1 MNIFTKKS
9 AFGAIA
15 VAGAG
20 LIIAGAAAPAMAST
34 SSEQVGSLTSS
45 SDRAAQAGLL
55 ENLSVGD
62 LTSNFGLTGGE
73 LSNSSPLVFSPE
85 VTTGDV
91 ETGDVSTGDVL
102 SGDNL
107 SGNAVAS
114 GNDVTAPVASGN
126 DIPVTT
132 PVNAPVTAPVASG
145 NETSTSSDSG
155 DVVTDVVDGTVDT
168 DALVDGILGDTDL
181 TSVLGD

>member
-34 SSEQVGSLTSS
+34 VGKQGGLLTTS
-45 SDRAAQAGLL
+45 SDRVVQADLL

-62 LTSNFGLTGGE
+62 LTGNFGLTGGE

-85 VTTGDV
+85 VSTGDV

-107 SGNAVAS
+107 SGN
-114 GNDVTAPVASGN
+114 DVTAPVASGN
-126 DIPVTT
+126 EVPI
-132 PVNAPVTAPVASG
+132 TAPVAPG
-145 NETSTSSDSG
+145 NDTEVSNDSG
-155 DVVTDVVDGTVDT
+155 DVVTDVVD
-168 DALVDGILGDTDL
+168 
-181 TSVLGD
+181 

>member
-9 AFGAIA
+9 PFGAIA
-15 VAGAG
+15 VAGSG

-34 SSEQVGSLTSS
+34 SSEQIGSLTSS
-45 SDRAAQAGLL
+45 SDSTAQAGLL

-73 LSNSSPLVFSPE
+73 LSNSSPLVFAPE
-85 VTTGDV
+85 VSIGPV

-102 SGDNL
+102 SGDILSGDNL

-114 GNDVTAPVASGN
+114 GNEVA
-126 DIPVTT
+126 
-132 PVNAPVTAPVASG
+132 APVASG
-145 NETSTSSDSG
+145 NETSAINNSG
-155 DVVTDVVDGTVDT
+155 DVVTDVVDGTVET
-168 DALVDGILGDTDL
+168 DAIVDEIMSDIDPTSILGD
-181 TSVLGD
+181 

>member
-34 SSEQVGSLTSS
+34 ASEQGGSLTTS
-45 SDRAAQAGLL
+45 SDRFVQADLL

-62 LTSNFGLTGGE
+62 LTGNFGLTGGE

-85 VTTGDV
+85 A
-91 ETGDVSTGDVL
+91 STD
-102 SGDNL
+102 
-107 SGNAVAS
+107 
-114 GNDVTAPVASGN
+114 
-126 DIPVTT
+126 
-132 PVNAPVTAPVASG
+132 
-145 NETSTSSDSG
+145 SD

-168 DALVDGILGDTDL
+168 NAIIDDVLGDVLDDADLTSILGD
-181 TSVLGD
+181 

>member
-20 LIIAGAAAPAMAST
+20 AGLIIAGAAAPAMAAT
-34 SSEQVGSLTSS
+34 ANEQVGSLTSS
-45 SDRAAQAGLL
+45 SDSATQAGLL
-55 ENLSVGD
+55 ENLSLGD

-85 VTTGDV
+85 VSTGSV
-91 ETGDVSTGDVL
+91 ETGDVSTGDT
-102 SGDNL
+102 L

-126 DIPVTT
+126 DVPVT
-132 PVNAPVTAPVASG
+132 APVTAPVASG

-155 DVVTDVVDGTVDT
+155 DVVTDVVEGTVDT
-168 DALVDGILGDTDL
+168 DALVDGILDDTDL

>member
-9 AFGAIA
+9 AFGAVA

-62 LTSNFGLTGGE
+62 LTSTFGLTGSE
-73 LSNSSPLVFSPE
+73 LSNSSPLIFSPE
-85 VTTGDV
+85 VSTGDV

-107 SGNAVAS
+107 PGNAVAS

-126 DIPVTT
+126 GIPVT
-132 PVNAPVTAPVASG
+132 APVTAPVASG
-145 NETSTSSDSG
+145 NQASATNDSG

-168 DALVDGILGDTDL
+168 EAIVDGILDDTDL
-181 TSVLGD
+181 TSILGD

>member
-9 AFGAIA
+9 PFGAIA
-15 VAGAG
+15 VAGSG

-34 SSEQVGSLTSS
+34 SSEQIGSLTSS
-45 SDRAAQAGLL
+45 SDSTAQAGLL

-73 LSNSSPLVFSPE
+73 LSNSSPLVFAPE
-85 VTTGDV
+85 VSIGPV

-114 GNDVTAPVASGN
+114 GNEVA
-126 DIPVTT
+126 
-132 PVNAPVTAPVASG
+132 APVASG
-145 NETSTSSDSG
+145 NETSAINNSG
-155 DVVTDVVDGTVDT
+155 DVVTDVVDGTVET
-168 DALVDGILGDTDL
+168 DAIVDEIMSDIDPTSILGD
-181 TSVLGD
+181 